1 MSFSLCVFNIVVV
14 PVNVRNVALLL
25 KAAFH
30 AQLGGNAILSDR
42 RWYAVDFLTVC
53 TVDVTVPIIYGLPM

>member
-1 MSFSLCVFNIVVV
+1 MSFSLCVFNILVI
-14 PVNVRNVALLL
+14 PVNICNAALLL

-53 TVDVTVPIIYGLPM
+53 TVDVTVPIIYGRPV